1 MKILVDADACPV
13 KGIIVDVARKRGID
27 VIMFCDTSHMIS
39 DGYSQVVVVD
49 KGRDSVDIKLVN
61 RAESGDIVV
70 TQDYGLA
77 AMSLAKGAF
86 PMSQNGLVY
95 DSSNIDMLL
104 MQRHVSQKARNA
116 GQRTK
121 GPKKRN
127 GENDESF
134 RLALERLIGQGRGA
148 V

>member
-13 KGIIVDVARKRGID
+13 KDIIVEVAKGRGID
-27 VIMFCDTSHMIS
+27 VIMFCDTAHMIH
-39 DGYSQVVVVD
+39 DGYSKVVVVD

-61 RAESGDIVV
+61 RVEDGDIVV

-77 AMSLAKGAF
+77 AMALAKRAF
-86 PMSQNGLVY
+86 AISQNGLVY
-95 DSSNIDMLL
+95 DSSNIDGLL
-104 MQRHVSQKARNA
+104 FQRHASQKARNA

-127 GENDESF
+127 RENDESF
-134 RLALERLIGQGRGA
+134 RVAIVKL
-148 V
+148 VSS